1 MGDAAGVSAHA
12 EHELRR
18 VEPGGRYAGGAVPAE
33 LQRDDRVSPTR
44 MLPLINLPASWNLV
58 KCVAFRRM
66 RQRDGSMIS
75 QEIAAP
81 AMCRRI
87 TALNSTTHTFM
98 ELNSVIDWPWN
109 QKLHQSMVDNPSWR
123 LKREN
128 GSDWVM
134 HSQ

>member
-1 MGDAAGVSAHA
+1 
-12 EHELRR
+12 
-18 VEPGGRYAGGAVPAE
+18 
-33 LQRDDRVSPTR
+33 
-44 MLPLINLPASWNLV
+44 
-58 KCVAFRRM
+58 
-66 RQRDGSMIS
+66 
-75 QEIAAP
+75 
-81 AMCRRI
+81 MCRRI

-134 HSQ
+134 HGQ

>member
-1 MGDAAGVSAHA
+1 
-12 EHELRR
+12 
-18 VEPGGRYAGGAVPAE
+18 
-33 LQRDDRVSPTR
+33 
-44 MLPLINLPASWNLV
+44 
-58 KCVAFRRM
+58 M

-134 HSQ
+134 HGQ

>member
-1 MGDAAGVSAHA
+1 
-12 EHELRR
+12 
-18 VEPGGRYAGGAVPAE
+18 
-33 LQRDDRVSPTR
+33 
-44 MLPLINLPASWNLV
+44 
-58 KCVAFRRM
+58 M

-75 QEIAAP
+75 QEVAAP

-87 TALNSTTHTFM
+87 TALNSTTHAFM

-134 HSQ
+134 HGQ